1 MAGFS
6 VVNNLGA
13 VNALN
18 RLNATQVGL
27 GRTLGRLSSGL
38 RINSAADDASGLAIA
53 DSLRADVAA
62 LNQAVR
68 NANDGSNIVQVADGA
83 LAEISNLL
91 QRAVA
96 LSEQAA
102 SDTSG
107 ADSSSE
113 KGALNS
119 EFQSIVREINR
130 ISDTVDF
137 NGRVLFG
144 SAGTT
149 VDIQIGISGTVA
161 NDVITVSTASL
172 DALGLGLSVT
182 GTGQAVTTTALNTKA
197 GAQAEFAKIKTAID
211 AISTRRGSLGSSLNR
226 IQAASSVISTQAQNL
241 LGAEATI
248 RDADVASEIV
258 NLTKFQVLQQTGL
271 AALAQANTASQSV
284 LSLLR

>member
-6 VVNNLGA
+6 IVNNLGA

-18 RLNATQVGL
+18 KLSATQVGL
-27 GRTLGRLSSGL
+27 SRTLGRLSSGL

-53 DSLRADVAA
+53 DSLRADVSA

-68 NANDGSNIVQVADGA
+68 NANDGSNIIQVADGA
-83 LAEISNLL
+83 LSEISGLL
-91 QRAVA
+91 QRAVS

-107 ADSSSE
+107 ADSGPE
-113 KGALNS
+113 KAALNG
-119 EFQSIVREINR
+119 EYQEIIREINR

-144 SAGTT
+144 AAGTT
-149 VDIQIGISGTVA
+149 VDIQVGISGTVA
-161 NDVITVSTASL
+161 NDVLQVATS
-172 DALGLGLSVT
+172 ALSATTLALSVT
-182 GTGQAVTTTALNTKA
+182 GAGQTATTAAFNTKA
-197 GAQAEFAKIKTAID
+197 AAQAEFALIKSAID
-211 AISTRRGSLGSSLNR
+211 DISSRRGSLGSTLNR
-226 IQAASSVISTQAQNL
+226 INATIQVISTQSQNL

-248 RDADVASEIV
+248 RDADIAAEIV

-271 AALAQANTASQSV
+271 AALSQANTASQSV